1 MTELRHFLASLYDA
15 VSEAEMQALLNG
27 RQRLRRMVES
37 GEFSDDL
44 CLPVYHATDLSVT
57 LDVGL
62 EARETKRGIQVFVT
76 EPSAGDQTE
85 LGLDLEVYD
94 FLQAGDL
101 TDATD
106 DRRRPGGGL
115 DVHVPL
121 REPPVDSGDAVG
133 SVDVD
138 ESSEDIRKEA
148 RSGHERT
155 KDERTDDER
164 TKDEQGETKPATDE
178 STKPITKTEGKRA
191 DDGKRTKSD
200 ERNTD
205 EDAAEKR
212 TERARERLR
221 KPAEFPGLSL
231 PRGWARERKNRGTGE
246 NDR

>member
-1 MTELRHFLASLYDA
+1 
-15 VSEAEMQALLNG
+15 MQALLNG

-44 CLPVYHATDLSVT
+44 SLPVYHAANLSVT

-164 TKDEQGETKPATDE
+164 TDDERTDDERTDDEQGETRSPTDE
-178 STKPITKTEGKRA
+178 STKPTTKTDEKRADEGKRSK
-191 DDGKRTKSD
+191 DD

-221 KPAEFPGLSL
+221 KPAKFPGLSL
-231 PRGWARERKNRGTGE
+231 PRGWARDRENRDARE
-246 NDR
+246 DDR